1 MLTAETLSIP
11 RRFNGPLHSGNGGY
25 SSGIVA
31 GLLGGTAE
39 VTLRRP
45 VPLDTDL
52 DIERCADGSVRL
64 IDGCAVIAEGRET
77 DGFELEVPDPV
88 TIEEA
93 RAASERHVAP
103 SDGLFSRCFVCGL
116 AREDAFGVT
125 AGMVDGRDVAAT
137 PWTPPA
143 WTADHDGHVRPEF
156 VWAALDCPTY
166 FALYPDGSMP
176 LSFLARMTA
185 RIGAP
190 IVAGREHVVMA
201 WPVEIDGR
209 KHHAGAAVVSAEGEV
224 LAVAKAL
231 LIAPRP

>member
-1 MLTAETLSIP
+1 MLAQSLSIP

-77 DGFELEVPDPV
+77 DGFELELPDPV

-156 VWAALDCPTY
+156 VWAALDCPSSAPTMSGKTIVLASLAA
-166 FALYPDGSMP
+166 ALRQPVTIGEPHVIGSW
-176 LSFLARMTA
+176 
-185 RIGAP
+185 RISD
-190 IVAGREHVVMA
+190 E
-201 WPVEIDGR
+201 GR
-209 KHHAGAAVVSAEGEV
+209 KHWNGVALWDADGGVCAVGR
-224 LAVAKAL
+224 AL
-231 LIAPRP
+231 WIELRESK